1 MVSRCFYVL
10 LTTSSFLT
18 LPLLKKWKLHSSSCI
33 GPKLLNHLDSFSS
46 LTSHPIYLLFSPSG
60 KYFPHLTVYCL
71 TFRYFAQMSFLSFET
86 YPNYLILNCTFP
98 AIFVPQFLLYL
109 PLQHLTHHMIYI
121 YHSFVYYTFS
131 TTNMHTL

>member
-86 YPNYLILNCTFP
+86 YPNYLILNCKHFLSHLCSPVPALFTF
-98 AIFVPQFLLYL
+98 AALNTSYDIYL
-109 PLQHLTHHMIYI
+109 PLICLLYI
-121 YHSFVYYTFS
+121 FFH
-131 TTNMHTL
+131 